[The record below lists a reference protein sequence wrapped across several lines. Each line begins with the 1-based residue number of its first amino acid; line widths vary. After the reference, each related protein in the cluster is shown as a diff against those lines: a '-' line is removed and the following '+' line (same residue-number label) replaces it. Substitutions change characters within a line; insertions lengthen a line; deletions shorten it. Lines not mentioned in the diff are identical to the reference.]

1 MRMGNDEK
9 VLKNLGS
16 RLKKAREAA
25 RMTQLDVAK
34 AADINVNYYAQIE
47 RGEINTSYEKLQ
59 RIAKALKLKSIDLT

>member
-1 MRMGNDEK
+1 MGNDEK
-9 VLKNLGS
+9 VLKNLGN

-25 RMTQLDVAK
+25 KMTQSDVAK

-59 RIAKALKLKSIDLT
+59 SIAKALNLKSIDIS